1 MATVSLSLS
10 LSPVFKWKPI
20 VDLMVSTSPVPTDIV
35 ARRRLHQQ
43 LRCIAPTKTLP
54 FSTLRRRTPYGTL
67 PPHPPRHMWN
77 RPGETLPARRAPP
90 LFVSLTGATPPRIAT
105 PLNAPHPVL
114 RPPHGW
120 NPPAPHP
127 YRELPGGTDTSQHVT
142 DTSPFFPD
150 SPCWCL
156 TRGFSRNP
164 LKSWDR
170 RVLALAV

>member
-10 LSPVFKWKPI
+10 LS
-20 VDLMVSTSPVPTDIV
+20 SSGSPLSISWC
-35 ARRRLHQQ
+35 RLR
-43 LRCIAPTKTLP
+43 LFRLTLSP
-54 FSTLRRRTPYGTL
+54 AGAYTNNYGVL
-67 PPHPPRHMWN
+67 HPPRPSPFLHSGAAPRME
-77 RPGETLPARRAPP
+77 PCPHTRRATCGTAPVEP
-90 LFVSLTGATPPRIAT
+90 FRHAAPHPFFVLLTGATPPRIAT
-105 PLNAPHPVL
+105 PLNARHPVL